1 MNAPTTS
8 IARAEDRM
16 RSIAVPLDADAVYN
30 IAVRMWEAQLVPS
43 SFKSV
48 DQAFLAMMKGA
59 EYGILPQSSL
69 GGFYVINNVAQPY
82 GTMLNGII
90 KATPS
95 FDDEIEGCIEGLDE
109 MRFVASEPNEY
120 KAETTRHAMFAEL
133 QRELRRRLARVEAR
147 LKGKESSPYLCGWSV
162 LVRKGKAPTCVLF
175 DSFDSQRGS
184 LSGGNWQK
192 WPQRMHMHRAA
203 TNNRKDNFGDAIIGL
218 DLTAEEAM
226 EASGVIDLGTQ
237 GPPAAPPTGA
247 PATVLRDLSKP
258 RVVDVIVP
266 PPVVPG
272 EEPQAHPPDIDAP
285 PPPVDVSSITPT
297 ARGLTALGGTD
308 ALKGVISRIKEAG
321 GKPNEWQEA
330 ACMRALN
337 CVKSVAK
344 MSSEER
350 HRVAMELAQL
360 WDEDVARLA
369 EEAAQASRPEPA
381 PVVPEPPAP
390 AVPEP
395 AAAPA
400 AEDPLDF

>member
-8 IARAEDRM
+8 LARAEDRM

-43 SFKSV
+43 SFKTV

-109 MRFVASEPNEY
+109 MRFVAAEANDY
-120 KAETTRHAMFAEL
+120 KEDSTRHSMFAEL
-133 QRELRRRLARVEAR
+133 QRELRRRLARVESR
-147 LKGKESSPYLCGWSV
+147 LKGKEAAPYLCGWSV

-218 DLTAEEAM
+218 DMTAEEAM

-237 GPPAAPPTGA
+237 APPPPPPTGS
-247 PATVLRDLSKP
+247 PVTVLRDLSKP
-258 RVVDVIVP
+258 RIVDVVQP

-272 EEPQAHPPDIDAP
+272 EEPQSHPPDIDAP
-285 PPPVDVSSITPT
+285 PAPVDVASITPT

-308 ALKGVISRIKEAG
+308 ALKGVIARIKEAG
-321 GKPNEWQEA
+321 GRPDEWKEA

-337 CVKSVAK
+337 CIKAVTK

-369 EEAAQASRPEPA
+369 AEAAQPAEQPA
-381 PVVPEPPAP
+381 PVEPPVAEQPAP
-390 AVPEP
+390 D
-395 AAAPA
+395 AA
-400 AEDPLDF
+400 DPLDF